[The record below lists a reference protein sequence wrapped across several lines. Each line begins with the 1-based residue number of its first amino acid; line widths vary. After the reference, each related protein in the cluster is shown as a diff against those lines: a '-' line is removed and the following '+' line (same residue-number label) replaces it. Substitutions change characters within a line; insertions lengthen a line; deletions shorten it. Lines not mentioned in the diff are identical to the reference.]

1 MAEENIENKAAINR
15 RRILWQMVIFMLAFL
30 INSIVSFRDYFVTD
44 I

>member
-1 MAEENIENKAAINR
+1 MAEENNENKAALDR
-15 RRILWQMVIFMLAFL
+15 RRILWQITIFMLAFV